1 MLGVNEIRKPV
12 GEPFASQMR
21 ESLLR
26 VQTRNLNEKEKKQ
39 LQKDQVARS
48 RYTIIWK

>member
-1 MLGVNEIRKPV
+1 MLGVNDFRKPV
-12 GEPFASQMR
+12 GEPFASQML
-21 ESLLR
+21 ECLHR

-39 LQKDQVARS
+39 LHKDQVARS